1 MFHFDRVLLFV
12 GLVLLPL
19 STATAQF
26 SGSRGGVSDGRHSL
40 PGLKTELKALTPE
53 VAQGYITIDGQ
64 VELRVKPTEI
74 RVVLA
79 VIAEGKTPGECKQ
92 LVDDKIKS
100 LTAGWREMGIAR
112 NDIVEDFISVLPRYE
127 FKIETIHD
135 REVAVEKK
143 TGYLMQSNMHLAV
156 KNDGQAMIAINIAF
170 ENGVADIIAFDYW
183 SSELDEIKAKARGE
197 AVKAAIEKS
206 EVLLGALFEKL
217 PSIINLQEATR
228 VHYPKSLYESFTNSI
243 DEEYQTTFHSRR
255 EIPQIR
261 MFRPKNTYYRGLF
274 LDGDVQSKELP
285 MQSEISVVSTVRLY
299 FESPAAKE
307 YRMEKNDKK

>member
-1 MFHFDRVLLFV
+1 MFHFDRALLFV

-26 SGSRGGVSDGRHSL
+26 SGSRGGVSGGPRSVHGIETLS
-40 PGLKTELKALTPE
+40 PA

-79 VIAEGKTPGECKQ
+79 VTAEGKTPGECKR
-92 LVDDKIKS
+92 LVDEKIKS
-100 LTAGWREMGIAR
+100 LTAGWREMGIAQD
-112 NDIVEDFISVLPRYE
+112 NIVEDFIAVLPRYE
-127 FKIETIHD
+127 FEIDRIRD

-143 TGYLMQSNMHLAV
+143 AGYLMQSNMHLAV
-156 KNDGQAMIAINIAF
+156 KDDGQAMIAINIAF

-183 SSELDEIKAKARGE
+183 SKELDQIKVKARGE
-197 AVKAAIEKS
+197 AVKAALDKS
-206 EVLLGALFEKL
+206 DVLLGALFEER
-217 PSIINLQEATR
+217 PPIINLQEATR
-228 VHYPKSLYESFTNSI
+228 VHYPESQYESFTNSS
-243 DEEYQTTFHSRR
+243 DAEYRTSSSRR
-255 EIPQIR
+255 DIPQIR
-261 MFRPKNTYYRGLF
+261 TFRPKNPYYRGLY
-274 LDGDVQSKELP
+274 LDGDVQSGELP

-307 YRMEKNDKK
+307 YRMAKQDEK